1 MIATR
6 RPLER
11 PKNRSYWIAVLAGGR
26 TPHLLKYRR
35 QLAHYLIDLRYQLSI
50 DHPKAF
56 SRPLPLEADFVL
68 LIKGIITH
76 TQEAALLRRCKERS
90 IRLIKTTDRWATMYR
105 GLWDLGLR
113 QAATPLSLL
122 GDGVQ
127 ELAEEAAETLCES
140 CAQPL
145 AACICPPAEAEP
157 PPLALAPP
165 APRETIEVPDIVL
178 PPRPAHTPALDEI
191 MVYLGRARMLL
202 GAAGIRSVMVSASDI
217 QVEFQPG
224 VSDGGG
230 NQTDPK

>member
-26 TPHLLKYRR
+26 TSHLLKYRR

-145 AACICPPAEAEP
+145 RPASVHRPRPNRRRSRWRHRPPAKPSRCPISSCRRARP
-157 PPLALAPP
+157 IRPRSMKSWSTSAAPACCSAPP
-165 APRETIEVPDIVL
+165 A
-178 PPRPAHTPALDEI
+178 
-191 MVYLGRARMLL
+191 
-202 GAAGIRSVMVSASDI
+202 SVR
-217 QVEFQPG
+217 
-224 VSDGGG
+224 
-230 NQTDPK
+230 